1 MEERKIGLIIT
12 PVPKQLRNEP
22 LDVVDVISRLF
33 RRIFG

>member
-12 PVPKQLRNEP
+12 PVPKLPRNEP
-22 LDVVDVISRLF
+22 LDVISRLF

>member
-22 LDVVDVISRLF
+22 LDVIRRLF

>member
-22 LDVVDVISRLF
+22 LDVISRLF